1 MSLKKVS
8 FEHEQL
14 QYSSVSIYI
23 FHLFVFFCFLCM
35 SLLLHPQDYKTG
47 FGGQFG
53 VQKDRVDASAAG
65 WDHVEKVA
73 KHPSQQGR
81 NGSQCMYWWWKLEGA
96 SITGY
101 LYIFCMT

>member
-1 MSLKKVS
+1 ML
-8 FEHEQL
+8 
-14 QYSSVSIYI
+14 
-23 FHLFVFFCFLCM
+23 
-35 SLLLHPQDYKTG
+35 LLLHSQDYKTG

-81 NGSQCMYWWWKLEGA
+81 ISVCVVVATGRGSYKRISMYSA
-96 SITGY
+96 
-101 LYIFCMT
+101 